1 MLAVSVFALVLSGAA
16 FERWEF
22 LGVLAFTGVGVLA
35 TVPVQSSLL
44 ADAFPIRARPIVF
57 ALYVAIGAVG
67 FALGP
72 LIVAATTALFD
83 GTRRVAAS
91 RSSWPRRSRP
101 SSRSRPGACRDARR
115 GRAEVEEVFHDD
127 GGISDEH
134 LTTVHALTRFRQIA
148 TLRFMTIGV
157 LAMGFA
163 FLGWGLWFN
172 LWLLGH
178 FQLRA
183 TDRALLLALVA
194 LPALV
199 TTPLAGRLAGAQFRR
214 SPRRTIWLSAALL
227 LGFDLAIVGWWTH
240 TVATT
245 IVLAAAGFACV
256 AAAIA
261 TDAPGRASGDPPADA
276 RAGVRR
282 VHQHAVH
289 RGVRRGSSARRVL
302 ARARAA
308 AHDAVVRRDHH

>member
-1 MLAVSVFALVLSGAA
+1 M
-16 FERWEF
+16 
-22 LGVLAFTGVGVLA
+22 
-35 TVPVQSSLL
+35 
-44 ADAFPIRARPIVF
+44 
-57 ALYVAIGAVG
+57 
-67 FALGP
+67 
-72 LIVAATTALFD
+72 
-83 GTRRVAAS
+83 
-91 RSSWPRRSRP
+91 
-101 SSRSRPGACRDARR
+101 
-115 GRAEVEEVFHDD
+115 
-127 GGISDEH
+127 
-134 LTTVHALTRFRQIA
+134 HALTRFRQIA

-183 TDRALLLALVA
+183 TDRAWLLALVA

-227 LGFDLAIVGWWTH
+227 LGFNLAIVGWWTH

-256 AAAIA
+256 TAAIA
-261 TDAPGRASGDPPADA
+261 TVLPVAQAVIPPQTRAQGFGAFINTLFIGAFVAGTPIVEFWPELERQHTTLTFIVTVMTVVGACLMAYGSRFVERDMHRVVEELEEERARTDAAGAGAETPVLQVHDLDFSYGSAPGPLRHRPRGEARRDPRGA
-276 RAGVRR
+276 RY
-282 VHQHAVH
+282 Q
-289 RGVRRGSSARRVL
+289 RRGQVHVAARDQRP
-302 ARARAA
+302 R
-308 AHDAVVRRDHH
+308 DA

>member
-1 MLAVSVFALVLSGAA
+1 MAAAIAAL
-16 FERWEF
+16 
-22 LGVLAFTGVGVLA
+22 LAF
-35 TVPVQSSLL
+35 
-44 ADAFPIRARPIVF
+44 
-57 ALYVAIGAVG
+57 
-67 FALGP
+67 
-72 LIVAATTALFD
+72 
-83 GTRRVAAS
+83 AS
-91 RSSWPRRSRP
+91 GRL
-101 SSRSRPGACRDARR
+101 RDAPR

-127 GGISDEH
+127 GAHQRRAPHDRARARA
-134 LTTVHALTRFRQIA
+134 VPADRDPALHDDR
-148 TLRFMTIGV
+148 V

-261 TDAPGRASGDPPADA
+261 TVLPVAQAVIPPQIA
-276 RAGVRR
+276 RPGVRR